1 LLCGLPSPDCNSAT
15 AIRAACVISAWLL
28 PLALAGF
35 FAKNPSQLECINCD
49 ILKDVFQESAA
60 QTFCVTCPTATRRYL
75 GVLSAANRT
84 ACQCKE
90 GVATPRTAHSPGAY
104 LTPYGL
110 LTTTPTTNSAASCA
124 GAVRAA
130 GFYNALSL
138 AGEVRPTVLSSPRHS
153 LCSAGCRRVLLLFR
167 SARNVRQLHLESVD
181 CGQST
186 PRLCR
191 SANVCQWPIH
201 TRMAFC
207 LLQALLGFAVT
218 ASCHS
223 RSVSVRSADRSM
235 QHCLSCAIPRD

>member
-1 LLCGLPSPDCNSAT
+1 MSDGHSTVP
-15 AIRAACVISAWLL
+15 RR
-28 PLALAGF
+28 
-35 FAKNPSQLECINCD
+35 
-49 ILKDVFQESAA
+49 
-60 QTFCVTCPTATRRYL
+60 TFCGESNGMPMQRRC
-75 GVLSAANRT
+75 GHTEDSA
-84 ACQCKE
+84 Q
-90 GVATPRTAHSPGAY
+90 PGAY
-104 LTPYGL
+104 PTPYGL

-181 CGQST
+181 YGPST
-186 PRLCR
+186 PCLCR

-223 RSVSVRSADRSM
+223 RSVSVRSADRSGAT
-235 QHCLSCAIPRD
+235 LPRLCYST